1 MEELSKEKR
10 DAVFNDI
17 FPMAKQS
24 YENGFGEMALIFLQD
39 LPDLEEHSEAL
50 LLLCDIYSEGKG
62 IEPDYKKALYYFEK
76 AYKTGD
82 TISDYKRKT
91 ENLTML
97 YFASIA
103 NLSPK
108 EIFDKANELYDYVYH
123 KDNDIGFTCVEL
135 NFYAGYATT
144 FLKSDDIGFAL
155 YRAAAEIGQYKV
167 SQSMLCNMYFSG
179 TGTEKNLLAAMY
191 WGVKVSHNNTPL
203 YGLGPFEEIGI
214 STMTDMA
221 LANVV
226 TSLKKECNQD
236 EALFAQKIRELVS
249 YCETG
254 ECEDIPKDEEMADI
268 LRKKYNL

>member
-24 YENGFGEMALIFLQD
+24 YENGFGEMALIFLRD

-62 IEPDYKKALYYFEK
+62 VEPDYKKALYYFEK

-97 YFASIA
+97 YFASVSQ
-103 NLSPK
+103 LSPK
-108 EIFDKANELYDYVYH
+108 EIFDKGNELFNEVYG
-123 KDNDIGFTCVEL
+123 KDNDIGYACVEL
-135 NFYAGYATT
+135 NFYAGYAATY
-144 FLKSDDIGFAL
+144 LKKNDVAFAL
-155 YRAAAEIGQYKV
+155 YRAAAEFGQYRV

-179 TGTEKNLLAAMY
+179 MGTEKNPLAALY
-191 WGVKVSHNNTPL
+191 WGLKVSNNKTPL
-203 YGLGPFEEIGI
+203 YGLGPLEEIGI
-214 STMTDMA
+214 KMMTDMI
-221 LANVV
+221 LENV
-226 TSLKKECNQD
+226 TSSLKMESNGD
-236 EALFAQKIRELVS
+236 EELFAQKMRELVS

-254 ECEDIPKDEEMADI
+254 ESKDIPKDEEMADI